1 MFKRGGNIILGYVI
15 SKKSTPLYIINTK
28 ERKKKKKKITF
39 KGLIGIF
46 SQLGKLQ
53 IVQQKNLLSYPLY
66 FSQQNMLLPNNSLQT
81 HYFSK

>member
-1 MFKRGGNIILGYVI
+1 MFKEGAILFWI
-15 SKKSTPLYIINTK
+15 CHLK
-28 ERKKKKKKITF
+28 EIDSSVYNQYQRMQKKITF

-46 SQLGKLQ
+46 SQLEKLQ
-53 IVQQKNLLSYPLY
+53 IVQQKHLLSYPLY

>member
-1 MFKRGGNIILGYVI
+1 MFKRGGNIILGYVS
-15 SKKSTPLYIINTK
+15 SKKSTSLYIINTK
-28 ERKKKKKKITF
+28 ECKKKKKITF
-39 KGLIGIF
+39 KGLMGIF
-46 SQLGKLQ
+46 SQLEKLQ